1 MKAKIFQIYYS
12 EDTKNIIDPAF
23 IPLDNMKNERPDWRE
38 YWPIRNY
45 LLTHE
50 LEDDVMYGF
59 FSPKFKE
66 KTGIEGRT
74 AVEFIENLN
83 PEFDVVNFSPFYAQ
97 AVFFQN
103 VLEQAYSVHKS
114 GFDNLL
120 KSFSEVF
127 TGASIG
133 SIVNTSIDTIYCNY
147 FVAKKDFWIKW
158 LSVCEEVYELAE
170 DGESSHYQSLNEGVK
185 YGLGTLPF
193 KIFFIERI
201 ATLILSSSPYYVSR
215 FKRSDTDECAYF
227 GTKFLPEQH
236 HDRLMIIDA
245 CKMAFLKTGNIGYM
259 RMFSDIRQSLIS
271 EVM

>member
-45 LLTHE
+45 LLKHE

-66 KTGIEGRT
+66 KTGIEGRA
-74 AVEFIENLN
+74 AVSFIENLN
-83 PEFDVVNFSPFYAQ
+83 PEVDVVNFSPFYAQ

-127 TGASIG
+127 PGASIG
-133 SIVNTSIDTIYCNY
+133 SIVNTSVDTIYCNY
-147 FVAKKDFWIKW
+147 FVARKDFWIKW
-158 LSVCEEVYELAE
+158 LSVCEEVYKLAE
-170 DGESSHYQSLNEGVK
+170 DAESSHYQTFNEDVT
-185 YGLGTLPF
+185 YGLGGLPF

-201 ATLILSSSPYYVSR
+201 ATLILSVSAYHVCR
-215 FKRSDTDECAYF
+215 FPRFDKGGSAYF
-227 GTKFLPEQH
+227 GFKFVPELH

-245 CKMAFLKTGNIGYM
+245 CKMAFMKTGNSEYM

-271 EVM
+271 EVV

>member
-12 EDTKNIIDPAF
+12 EDTKYILDPAF
-23 IPLDNMKNERPDWRE
+23 IPLDNMRNERPDWRE

-45 LLTHE
+45 LLTHK

-59 FSPKFKE
+59 FSPKFNK
-66 KTGIEGRT
+66 KTGIEGAT
-74 AVEFIENLN
+74 AIDFIENLN
-83 PEFDVVNFSPFYAQ
+83 SEVDVVNFSPFYVQ

-120 KSFSEVF
+120 KSFSEIF
-127 TGASIG
+127 PGASIG
-133 SIVNTSIDTIYCNY
+133 SIVNTSIDTIYSNY

-158 LSVCEEVYELAE
+158 LSVCEEVYKLAE
-170 DGESSHYQSLNEGVK
+170 DTESPHYQTLNENVK
-185 YGLGTLPF
+185 YGAEGLPF

-201 ATLILSSSPYYVSR
+201 ATLILSSNSYHVSR
-215 FKRSDTDECAYF
+215 FPRFDNDECSYF

-236 HDRLMIIDA
+236 HERLMIVDA
-245 CKMAFLKTGNIGYM
+245 CKMAFLQTGNSEYM
-259 RMFSDIRQSLIS
+259 RIFSDLRQSLIS
-271 EVM
+271 EIL